1 MTAQAVFEEL
11 RFVWELLGAELIFLF
26 PFAKPKRH
34 LSLRVAAC
42 FVGFSLLAM
51 GYFLVLR
58 LSPWLWEWMFQ
69 GVVCAWYIFLAL
81 LTLFFQRFCF
91 SLSVSNALYICI
103 TGYAA
108 QHLVYTPVHQVLV
121 LSVWPG
127 LASNL
132 PLYLLVSLLGCAVI
146 YTPLFFI
153 FGPKLSRCGG
163 RLFRD
168 SPAVTLNYVLL
179 LVVLMACTFLCQD
192 IFQGGGRQAHVG
204 AAVDGLSCILILGIQ
219 YASLR
224 MALTMLEQAVIQ
236 QALRSSES
244 RYALSKELIELANRS
259 CHDLKHS
266 LRSLHLAGEEERQA
280 FLRETEETIRL
291 YEKYIP
297 SNNPVLNA
305 ILAEKALFCE
315 RHQVTLSCAVGD
327 VDLSFLSVPD
337 LSILLGNA
345 IDNAVEGA
353 ARLADPGD
361 RVVSLSIQ
369 RRYAFLSI
377 QTNNRCL
384 QTPELHGGL
393 PRTTKA
399 PGGLHGYGLKSIRYI
414 AAKYGGNAQISVADR
429 IFTLQIMLPIPSEKL
444 ADITKKQADF

>member
-1 MTAQAVFEEL
+1 MPR
-11 RFVWELLGAELIFLF
+11 RFSNLFFRRKKPYRPEDDTNLEVTPDYRRRLAALYGVLLACILIF
-26 PFAKPKRH
+26 
-34 LSLRVAAC
+34 AA
-42 FVGFSLLAM
+42 
-51 GYFLVLR
+51 
-58 LSPWLWEWMFQ
+58 
-69 GVVCAWYIFLAL
+69 
-81 LTLFFQRFCF
+81 
-91 SLSVSNALYICI
+91 ALYNAQVVNGADYYATSASRIAQEEDVEASRGVI
-103 TGYAA
+103 TDRNGK
-108 QHLVYTPVHQVLV
+108 
-121 LSVWPG
+121 
-127 LASNL
+127 
-132 PLYLLVSLLGCAVI
+132 LLVSNRQV
-146 YTPLFFI
+146 YT
-153 FGPKLSRCGG
+153 
-163 RLFRD
+163 
-168 SPAVTLNYVLL
+168 VT
-179 LVVLMACTFLCQD
+179 FD
-192 IFQGGGRQAHVG
+192 E
-204 AAVDGLSCILILGIQ
+204 D
-219 YASLR
+219 
-224 MALTMLEQAVIQ
+224 ALE
-236 QALRSSES
+236 
-244 RYALSKELIELANRS
+244 
-259 CHDLKHS
+259 
-266 LRSLHLAGEEERQA
+266 AGEDENAAILRLLSLLEDYGIAWEDTLPLSAAPVRYSFTGSGTQRSHFQA
-280 FLRETEETIRL
+280 FLEDLGWSEKELEETIRL

-414 AAKYGGNAQISVADR
+414 ASKYGGNAQISVADR